1 MSLKGTVSFFLGREI
16 FLEQLYPV
24 SPSDRSVVHVLI
36 SGWDLDF
43 ISSSFK
49 TKLGWSSGKE
59 FTCQCRR
66 HGCDLWS
73 GKISHASGQ
82 LSLCAETPE
91 PTLESMCI
99 AAREATAMRSPH
111 TTARE

>member
-1 MSLKGTVSFFLGREI
+1 MVPVSFFLGREI

-24 SPSDRSVVHVLI
+24 SSSDRSVVHVLI

-49 TKLGWSSGKE
+49 TKLGWSSGNE
-59 FTCQCRR
+59 F
-66 HGCDLWS
+66 
-73 GKISHASGQ
+73 KIPHASGQ

-111 TTARE
+111 PTARE